1 MAIAIALPVFNDLTR
16 LVTPIFLLM
25 YYFLYH
31 FSMFGKKRKKIFELD
46 DQVLLQN
53 TPVHQI
59 LSSVA
64 LCLSVQLFQ
73 MPLEGLSF
81 VKMLI
86 TFGIISLTD
95 LLL

>member
-1 MAIAIALPVFNDLTR
+1 MVGDPYISFDVSFSLPFFYVWQKNEETLSTR
-16 LVTPIFLLM
+16 RSNF
-25 YYFLYH
+25 YC
-31 FSMFGKKRKKIFELD
+31 KIH
-46 DQVLLQN
+46 
-53 TPVHQI
+53 HQI
-59 LSSVA
+59 LSYVA

-86 TFGIISLTD
+86 TFGIIYITD